1 MSAAASGGLRRPGPA
16 ALVAALAASLA
27 FGTVGGVRGAALGLG
42 VGVVAALVP
51 APVGYL
57 LGHCC
62 LGLLSG
68 ELTWQRLVVLEA
80 GLVPLLLPDL
90 LRPLDTTRRGVA
102 AVGTTLAVATLGA
115 PAVWLVPPVG
125 VPWTSVAVVVT
136 ATAAVGGVLWRYE
149 TVRSEGVDAGRVG
162 ETADE

>member
-1 MSAAASGGLRRPGPA
+1 MSAAAPMSLRRPGPA

-27 FGTVGGVRGAALGLG
+27 FVVGGGARGAALGLG
-42 VGVVAALVP
+42 VGVVAAFAP

-90 LRPLDTTRRGVA
+90 LRPLDTTTTRRGVA
-102 AVGTTLAVATLGA
+102 VIGTTLAVAALGA
-115 PAVWLVPPVG
+115 PAVWLVPRVG
-125 VPWTSVAVVVT
+125 VPWTSIAVIITVT
-136 ATAAVGGVLWRYE
+136 VAVGGVLWRYE
-149 TVRSEGVDAGRVG
+149 TVRAGDASGGAVD
-162 ETADE
+162 E